1 MRRRGDLLDVSNLRV
16 VFDTYTGQVKALN
29 GVELWMNH
37 GERLGVVGETGCGKS
52 VTALSVM
59 RLIEEPGRITEG
71 TILFEDKD
79 LATLSENTLNTV
91 RGKDIAMIFQEP
103 VAALNPVMKV
113 GAQIVENIECQ
124 RKSAAL
130 ARVSDKAEPAADDGS
145 PKKHGHRDTDS
156 VKTMRDMLGHVGLDW
171 QRTENLYPHELSG
184 GMAQRV
190 MIAMALS
197 SRPKLLIADE
207 PTSAL
212 DVTIQA
218 QILNL
223 LNSLVRETQTA
234 VLLITHA
241 MGVAAQFC
249 DFIAVMYA
257 GNVVEYGSLQ
267 AIFNNPLHPYT
278 KGLLQAVPKI
288 GRTDELQSIPG
299 IVPDL
304 IDPPGG
310 CRFHPRCPHRR
321 PECDKAQ
328 PGFEPV
334 GGEAEADRHH
344 VACFLYQRDQ

>member
-1 MRRRGDLLDVSNLRV
+1 MQRRRGDLLDISGLKV
-16 VFDTYTGQVKALN
+16 VFDTYAGQVKALN

-59 RLIEEPGRITEG
+59 RLIDEPGRIIEG
-71 TILFEDKD
+71 NILFEGKD
-79 LATLSENTLNTV
+79 LTALSEGELNMI

-113 GAQIVENIECQ
+113 GAQIVENIEWQ
-124 RKSAAL
+124 RKSAAQE
-130 ARVSDKAEPAADDGS
+130 RGS
-145 PKKHGHRDTDS
+145 PLQT
-156 VKTMRDMLGHVGLDW
+156 VQIMRDMLKFVGLDW

-197 SRPKLLIADE
+197 SKPKLLIADE

-223 LNSLVRETQTA
+223 LNSLVKETRTA

-257 GNVVEYGSLQ
+257 GNVVEYGSLH
-267 AIFNNPLHPYT
+267 AIFDNPLHPYT
-278 KGLLQAVPKI
+278 KGLLKAVPKI

-304 IDPPGG
+304 IDPPSG
-310 CRFHPRCPHRR
+310 CRFHPRCPHRG
-321 PECDKAQ
+321 PACDKAQ
-328 PGFEPV
+328 PRFEPV
-334 GGEAEADRHH
+334 GGESEADRHH
-344 VACFLYQRDQ
+344 VACFLYQKDH

>member
-1 MRRRGDLLDVSNLRV
+1 MEHQRGDLLDISGLRV
-16 VFDTYTGQVKALN
+16 VFNTYAGQVKALN
-29 GVELWMNH
+29 GVELWMNQ

-59 RLIEEPGRITEG
+59 RLIEEPGEITSGSIWFEG
-71 TILFEDKD
+71 RD
-79 LATLSENTLNTV
+79 LARLSENDLNSI

-113 GAQIVENIECQ
+113 GAQIIENIECQ
-124 RKSAAL
+124 RHSADAGHGE
-130 ARVSDKAEPAADDGS
+130 DKRAFSE
-145 PKKHGHRDTDS
+145 
-156 VKTMRDMLGHVGLDW
+156 VMRDMLGKVGLDW
-171 QRTENLYPHELSG
+171 QRTENLYPNELSG

-197 SRPKLLIADE
+197 SKPKLLIADE

-223 LNSLVRETQTA
+223 LNKLVRETQTA

-257 GNVVEYGSLQ
+257 GNVVEYGSVQ
-267 AIFNNPLHPYT
+267 SIFKNPLHPYT
-278 KGLLQAVPKI
+278 KGLLNAVPKI
-288 GRTDELQSIPG
+288 ARTDELQSIPG

-304 IDPPGG
+304 TAPPSG
-310 CRFHPRCPHRR
+310 CRFHPRCSCRK
-321 PECDKAQ
+321 PECDTL
-328 PGFEPV
+328 EPTLRSV
-334 GGEAEADRHH
+334 EAEPAEDRHH
-344 VACFLYQRDQ
+344 VACFLYQNNA